1 MKSKSNY
8 VKHGLL
14 ALALFTNCVI
24 ASAQNGLFFTEM
36 QGIYGYSSALE
47 QPIIYNF
54 MAKDAMQK
62 PSMGFDWL
70 QRFSNS
76 ERDFAIMS
84 VQFRLA
90 YNISEQTPFE
100 PQLYNAWLKYKS
112 SLGDIAVGHLKPA
125 SGLSYT
131 LDNHA
136 LILPDM
142 TMYNLTYD
150 RDWGALFSKDTPWG
164 NLSASATNAS
174 GMNIYNKDGNYLLAA
189 RAAYGVLSEDN
200 YSIGVTAQKGVNL
213 VAMGY
218 HYHKTPV
225 HLSPGSLDP
234 GHPKPK
240 LHPQM
245 LAGIDGQVRY
255 YNLESAVDV
264 YAGEFLNTDAYSL
277 LWRNGINL
285 LPEEKLKLEGQGIW
299 RLFEGK
305 HYVDYSAGLTFKL
318 TSDLALRAMYD
329 WQDMTAGDD
338 NYKVVGQIYYY
349 KQLF

>member
-1 MKSKSNY
+1 MMKSRRNF

-14 ALALFTNCVI
+14 ALVLFANCAI
-24 ASAQNGLFFTEM
+24 ATAQNGLFFAEM
-36 QGIYGYSSALE
+36 QGIYGYSSAME
-47 QPIIYNF
+47 KPIIYNF
-54 MAKDAMQK
+54 MPKDAMQK

-84 VQFRLA
+84 LQFRLA

-112 SLGDIAVGHLKPA
+112 AVGDFAVGHLKPA

-150 RDWGALFSKDTPWG
+150 RDWGALFSKDTAWG

-174 GMNIYNKDGNYLLAA
+174 GMNIYNKDGNYMLAA
-189 RAAYGVLSEDN
+189 RAAYGVLNEDN
-200 YSIGVTAQKGVNL
+200 YSIGITAQKGVNL

-218 HYHKTPV
+218 HFHK
-225 HLSPGSLDP
+225 LPGQTD
-234 GHPKPK
+234 PK

-245 LAGIDGQVRY
+245 LAGIDGQFRY
-255 YNLESAVDV
+255 YNLESAIDV
-264 YAGEFLNTDAYSL
+264 YAGDFLKTDAYSL
-277 LWRNGINL
+277 LWRNGINI

-318 TSDLALRAMYD
+318 TSDLAFRAMYD
-329 WQDMTAGDD
+329 WQDMTAGVE
-338 NYKVVGQIYYY
+338 NYKVIGQIYYY